1 MSETTTTPTTPIP
14 TPSPHLRLPTDAQVR
29 RAFQRRQS
37 PTPELHQF
45 MRTIAPMVKNRMITY
60 IIAASA
66 SYIGGMG
73 EERRAQ
79 HLANLMES
87 VNFPQDVARELRQ
100 AVDQITTPEEY
111 LRDADRL
118 SPSLEN
124 LTAAFLPPDDDPPR
138 QQVYDEIMEAFD
150 GSRQHLVREIG
161 RALVGYGVTHES
173 MRERYLNN
181 AVATLPSRMRG
192 IDAAAQVCNEVLH
205 QNPAAWPER
214 RLNPA
219 QVARLQGEARA
230 RDNEVQKI
238 IDEDHNVEPNR
249 YVLAIIDEMIMSHCE
264 RAIAARSRHLA
275 PFAFWQDAAAI
286 AQSRL

>member
-1 MSETTTTPTTPIP
+1 MTATTTTTAP
-14 TPSPHLRLPTDAQVR
+14 TPSPLLRLPSDAQIR
-29 RAFQRRQS
+29 RTFQRRQS

-60 IIAASA
+60 IIASSA
-66 SYIGGMG
+66 SYIGAMG
-73 EERRAQ
+73 PERRAR

-100 AVDQITTPEEY
+100 AVEQITTPEEY

-118 SPSLEN
+118 APSLEN
-124 LTAAFLPPDDDPPR
+124 LTAAFVAPEDDAPR
-138 QQVYDEIMEAFD
+138 QQVYDEVMEAFD
-150 GSRQHLVREIG
+150 GSRQHLVREIA

-173 MRERYLNN
+173 MRERYLHN
-181 AVATLPSRMRG
+181 AAATLPSRMRG
-192 IDAAAQVCNEVLH
+192 IDVAAQICNEVLH
-205 QNPAAWPER
+205 DNPAAWQER
-214 RLNPA
+214 RLTPA
-219 QVARLQGEARA
+219 QVARLQSEART
-230 RDNEVQKI
+230 RDDEVQKI
-238 IDEDHNVEPNR
+238 IDEDHDVEPNR
-249 YVLAIIDEMIMSHCE
+249 YVLAIIDEMIMGHCE